1 MACGTPQWRA
11 TPVDGRRSD
20 AEYSPT
26 LFRRRLPAA
35 YRRAPAPPLAIPVVL
50 VTILAVACSS
60 TSPSTTGPAPVD
72 TPNAWASAFA
82 PALPPGLNAD
92 TLPPCVN
99 PDPVD
104 TPDWVPA
111 DLPLP
116 EGTYTSV
123 DAGAVAGYQMAL
135 FVVPGELG
143 DLAGFILE
151 EWPKA
156 GYLLRRP
163 DSEAGEIDANFVR
176 APAVGALRARSV
188 LCKPGYSL
196 MTVLYLGDRV
206 DVQTPP
212 SVVPSV
218 PGLGPS
224 AGPIIPSPTG

>member
-1 MACGTPQWRA
+1 MN
-11 TPVDGRRSD
+11 
-20 AEYSPT
+20 
-26 LFRRRLPAA
+26 
-35 YRRAPAPPLAIPVVL
+35 
-50 VTILAVACSS
+50 
-60 TSPSTTGPAPVD
+60 
-72 TPNAWASAFA
+72 TPNAWASAFV
-82 PALPPGLNAD
+82 PVLPPGLNAD
-92 TLPPCVN
+92 TLPECVN
-99 PDPVD
+99 PEPVD
-104 TPDWVPA
+104 TPSWLPP

-116 EGTYTSV
+116 EGTYASV
-123 DAGAVAGYQMAL
+123 DAGAIAGYQMAL
-135 FVVPGELG
+135 LVVPGELS

-163 DSEAGEIDANFVR
+163 DSEPGEIDANFVR

-196 MTVLYLGDRV
+196 MTLLYLGDRV
-206 DVQTPP
+206 DVQAPP